1 MKLTLSVIDNI
12 INNYETQVGGL
23 QKANQASFATAKE
36 KLLSELQAL
45 QLEDPLYIPYSLGTE
60 IDDILKSIS
69 SAAESRDELNVV
81 YAGGGQCKLIQG
93 VCIDVP
99 WFTSLVNGFHV
110 LIKPFNSNHP
120 TEIYNAEYTLRQ
132 YLLHVLLAYPRGAVR
147 VNFIDPDGV
156 DIGASF
162 MPLIGQSSASVC
174 RLLKSP
180 SEIEQC
186 LVNETNTRIEG
197 VNRFGSNYY
206 VDNPRYEMFVMV
218 NYPAS
223 YQSWSNQL
231 DLLLNRGKDYGIQF
245 VVLHDINTPIEGYNT
260 FDLLS
265 RKNLFTTLDNNQ
277 ERSTQSFFTH
287 IAANLFAQDDVF
299 EKCLLYLKNGL
310 KDPDEEVVYEGFT
323 PLPEMDATATPTQ
336 YFAQLEDKVSHNLVL
351 PVLRYNTYDALARG
365 QFGVKPNKLNWQ
377 ANGSKQKNIV
387 INYTWKSES
396 HAIDMLNQI
405 AMQMLISLPVT
416 KLHFTL
422 INYNKDPWARFLD
435 KNIDDRLVDVIYDE
449 RRVPALYAALSQKME
464 EDSNQLGCSLE
475 QKNIEDKSIYRPYEV
490 VVMNASD
497 ANSRR
502 ELMSLFR
509 NGADSGIYF
518 IVMNNTEERVTYNQ
532 SNGVLDQTPFIQTI
546 DADVDFYSGVPIAVQ
561 QEANLLSRNKE
572 WMEAATR
579 YINERSVVKI
589 NHDWDALLAEPY
601 PANSSDMSVVIGYEQ
616 DTGAPVE
623 FKLDISHS
631 HYHSF
636 VIGGTGSGKTS
647 FLHNL
652 IVSLAVKYKPEDL
665 ELYLL
670 DLKGP
675 EFGRYKQLKQSGA
688 VLVDKTDDLITYE
701 VVSNLERK
709 MLNRK
714 ELFTSGGDLA
724 SYNKMHPEAPLPQ
737 VLLAIDECQNLYK
750 SNSENHELSRKI
762 VDVITR
768 IATEGRAFGIH
779 LLMATQSLNNCPLLD
794 PGVLN
799 QFQDFYIL
807 PCVDADAKMLVK
819 QEYKEQVGIEANRM
833 EREKEINR
841 GQCFLCGTDG
851 NIRFKFNYVSDEKHS
866 ADEKT
871 HLEQLIEH
879 CVRKSVNSK
888 SNGQVFFS
896 GSQNYSLYDNLNHLL
911 SPTTSYLVGS
921 AGQNISFAQE
931 PNQIYLPNDQGQ
943 NILTIGYNDKHFVT
957 RASIGVLLSLILSS
971 RKNELAY
978 RFIVINCLEQEL
990 KGAEYVALLKRLADA
1005 GYIEL
1010 VDHRDSADL
1019 LKSLCG
1025 EIYNECARPT
1035 ILSILSQERY
1045 TSLKN
1050 NDLLSS
1056 EEEKP
1061 EDNTDLPDIT
1071 SQEAFQN
1078 TIDLMG
1084 GLDFSEPKV
1093 ELLAP
1098 SDIKTYRQALTYILQ
1113 QGPAAGVHTLLQ
1125 INKASELAL
1134 DSKQGFL
1141 SMDSLELYKMFSHIL
1156 FLQTDKDTEMFFSLY
1171 DLHLSTIQEEENRLR
1186 AYYYKADGGSS
1197 QLISP
1202 YILPTNRV
1210 QKTKESVEYQL
1221 DIEAILNELIR
1232 NY

>member
-23 QKANQASFATAKE
+23 QMANQSCFATARE
-36 KLLSELQAL
+36 KMRSELQEL
-45 QLEDPLYIPYSLGTE
+45 QLKDPIYVPYSLGNDV
-60 IDDILKSIS
+60 DDILKSIS
-69 SAAESRDELNVV
+69 SAAESREELNVV
-81 YAGGGQCKLIQG
+81 YASGGQCKLIQG

-147 VNFIDPDGV
+147 VNFIDPYGV

-180 SEIEQC
+180 NEIEQC

-475 QKNIEDKSIYRPYEV
+475 QKNIEDKAIYRPYEV

-497 ANSRR
+497 ANSRG

-518 IVMNNTEERVTYNQ
+518 IVMNNTEDRSTYGS
-532 SNGVLDQTPFIQTI
+532 SNGVLDLTPFIQTI

-572 WMEAATR
+572 WMEAATQ

-589 NHDWDALLAEPY
+589 HHDWDALLAEPY
-601 PANSSDMSVVIGYEQ
+601 PANSPNISVIIGYEQ

-623 FKLDISHS
+623 FKLDISNS

-701 VVSNLERK
+701 VISNLERK

-714 ELFTSGGDLA
+714 ELFTSGGNLA
-724 SYNKMHPEAPLPQ
+724 SYNKMHPESPLPQ

-807 PCVDADAKMLVK
+807 PCVDTDAKMLVK
-819 QEYKEQVGIEANRM
+819 QEYKEIVGLEANRM

-851 NIRFKFNYVSDEKHS
+851 NIRFKFNYVCDEKHS
-866 ADEKT
+866 AAEKT
-871 HLEQLIEH
+871 HLEQLIEQ
-879 CVRKSVNSK
+879 CVRKSANDK

-896 GSQNYSLYDNLNHLL
+896 GSQNYSLYDNINQLV
-911 SPTTSYLVGS
+911 SPTMSYLVGS

-931 PNQIYLPNDQGQ
+931 PNQIFLPKDQGQ
-943 NILTIGYNDKHFVT
+943 NILTVGYNDKHYVT
-957 RASIGVLLSLILSS
+957 RTSIGTLLSLILSS
-971 RKNELAY
+971 RKNGLAY
-978 RFIVINCLEQEL
+978 RFVVINCLEQEL
-990 KGAEYVALLKRLADA
+990 KGAEYVALLERLADA

-1019 LKSLCG
+1019 LKNLCG
-1025 EIYNECARPT
+1025 EIYNECACPT
-1035 ILSILSQERY
+1035 ILSVLSQERY

-1050 NDLLSS
+1050 NDLLSL
-1056 EEEKP
+1056 EEAKL
-1061 EDNTDLPDIT
+1061 EDNTDVPNFT

-1084 GLDFSEPKV
+1084 GLDFSEPKM
-1093 ELLAP
+1093 ELLPP

-1113 QGPAAGVHTLLQ
+1113 QGPAFGVHTLLQ

-1156 FLQTDKDTEMFFSLY
+1156 FLQTDKDTEMFFNLY

-1202 YILPTNRV
+1202 YTLPTNRI
-1210 QKTKESVEYQL
+1210 QTKESVEYQL